1 MLPQAKIEEI
11 RRLLAEGKSQRRVA
25 QLAYVSRGTVGAV
38 ASGQCRDRVELPS
51 VDDVP
56 TGPSVRC
63 PGCGGRVYAPCL
75 LCRVRRLQTE
85 ERADRRRT
93 AGRILR
99 TPADVRRRDDPT
111 FGG

>member
-1 MLPQAKIEEI
+1 MLPQSKIEEI

-25 QLAYVSRGTVGAV
+25 RLADVSRGTVGTV
-38 ASGQCRDRVELPS
+38 AAGRCRDRVVLPG

-56 TGPSVRC
+56 PGPSVRC

-93 AGRILR
+93 AGRQDR
-99 TPADVRRRDDPT
+99 TPADVRRREDPT
-111 FGG
+111 CGG